1 MDLFNDD
8 RLMTI
13 WERSLTNNESIGI
26 DGVSNSLFKDNLR
39 REFDVIQRKSANNTY
54 EFSLYKEK
62 LILKSAQSLPRQISI
77 ATKRDQL
84 VLKVLQ
90 KEIMQAFPVVFAVP
104 PIKTKIKKVKAVVLS
119 KKYDAFLKI
128 DVKEFYPSINHENL
142 MDLLRTRITDD
153 LILSLIEKAIT
164 QSTVNIALP
173 ANERIHYSNPRG
185 VPQGLSVSTV
195 LSEVYFHSIDLT
207 NQSKNGYEYYRFVDD
222 VLVLCNQVDAKKIQD
237 EIVDNI
243 STLDLKVHE
252 FSEDSEKSAFGL
264 LQNGVQFLGYYF
276 KGNRIT
282 VRTSSIHKIYE
293 GINRVFLKHHK
304 YAKKENVEKLYKK
317 LNLKIAGCI
326 VDGKHYGWLN
336 YFSDINDK
344 TLLFK
349 LDAHVKR
356 GFKRFSAPYDKNKVK
371 TFARSYHEIN
381 FSENSFYIPQFER
394 LKNGKIKKIKTP
406 QELYEDEN
414 DEIEF
419 SIHSEEYDEIIDAS
433 DLETTS
439 ADDIVKATLDKVEQK
454 ENLTSK
460 NILPEEI
467 IDESTNA
474 QTLEHLL
481 GIKDDTI
488 TQKDLAVL
496 MEDIDFY

>member
-8 RLMTI
+8 RLIAI
-13 WERSLTNNESIGI
+13 WERSLANNESIGI
-26 DGVSNSLFKDNLR
+26 DGVSNSLFKENFR
-39 REFDVIQRKSANNTY
+39 REFDVIQRKTANNTY

-62 LILKSAQSLPRQISI
+62 LILKSAHSLPRQISI

-90 KEIMQAFPVVFAVP
+90 KEIMQAFPEVFAVP

-173 ANERIHYSNPRG
+173 ANERIHYSNPCG

-304 YAKKENVEKLYKK
+304 YAKKENVEKLYRK

-356 GFKRFSAPYDKNKVK
+356 GFKRFSAPYDKNK
-371 TFARSYHEIN
+371 
-381 FSENSFYIPQFER
+381 
-394 LKNGKIKKIKTP
+394 KIKTP
-406 QELYEDEN
+406 PKLYEN

-419 SIHSEEYDEIIDAS
+419 LIHSEEDDEIIDAS
-433 DLETTS
+433 DLETPS

-454 ENLTSK
+454 ENLTNK
-460 NILPEEI
+460 NSLPEET
-467 IDESTNA
+467 IDEFTNA

-496 MEDIDFY
+496 IEDIDFY